1 MDGPGPQASF
11 SCSHPWHPMP
21 CSRAPGGAAALMGGL
36 AATSGST
43 CVSFFFLP
51 LPLCLHRPLIRPC
64 DCSSGSAKEACGG
77 GRKGVRALPVRVSL
91 PGGPGLA
98 LALSTAL
105 PLLAVHYEHTALECN
120 CTAPAQAESAEN
132 FVPTSPVVSAASS
145 SVCVGRRKVSS
156 ITQRPVKE
164 NCLQEKLCTSTG
176 PATMRRPHRRTRS
189 VSSSLVQY
197 LLLLAGPACKKKKRA
212 GPLVVA
218 GASLWCSYVK
228 CRDRRPYI
236 PEVGPRP
243 LRV

>member
-1 MDGPGPQASF
+1 VGVHLPGGQASGVQVALWVWGDPEGGSMDGPGPQASF

-43 CVSFFFLP
+43 CVSFFFFLP

-105 PLLAVHYEHTALECN
+105 LFLP
-120 CTAPAQAESAEN
+120 CT
-132 FVPTSPVVSAASS
+132 
-145 SVCVGRRKVSS
+145 
-156 ITQRPVKE
+156 
-164 NCLQEKLCTSTG
+164 TSTLHWS
-176 PATMRRPHRRTRS
+176 ATAQRRHRQKVQKRKFCANVACCLVALRRRPS
-189 VSSSLVQY
+189 VSV
-197 LLLLAGPACKKKKRA
+197 AARCPAS
-212 GPLVVA
+212 PN
-218 GASLWCSYVK
+218 
-228 CRDRRPYI
+228 DP
-236 PEVGPRP
+236 
-243 LRV
+243 